1 MFFLRSGLGFVL
13 AFLALTAGAQTPG
26 RLAQGDADFLHKAAR
41 SGQLEIQASALAQKA
56 DASAPV
62 KSFAEKMTADHTKVA
77 VQLEQLAK
85 AKGVTLPTGLD
96 PAQQA
101 TLDELGKLRGKEFD
115 RRYAQEVGVA
125 AHKKA
130 VALFEESSKSAA
142 DTDVKAF
149 ASQTLPALKGHLQM
163 AESLRGQAGS

>member
-1 MFFLRSGLGFVL
+1 
-13 AFLALTAGAQTPG
+13 
-26 RLAQGDADFLHKAAR
+26 
-41 SGQLEIQASALAQKA
+41 
-56 DASAPV
+56 
-62 KSFAEKMTADHTKVA
+62 MTADHTKVA